1 MGFVLFF
8 FFCDACCAVSQLIP
22 CARFFFLSWPKNGD
36 SHFFFLNL
44 AYILGFFT
52 EIVVVTIE
60 EFESEKLTV
69 FYVLWMGGGV

>member
-8 FFCDACCAVSQLIP
+8 FFCDVLFLNESLAHG
-22 CARFFFLSWPKNGD
+22 FFLSWPKNRD
-36 SHFFFLNL
+36 SHFFFLNV
-44 AYILGFFT
+44 AYILGFFA

-69 FYVLWMGGGV
+69 FYVL